1 MNNGDGLVLPVV
13 VATLLLLFMCGFVVL
28 LLVMNNTRRI
38 RHRAQLAEMRQQLDR
53 AVMDAGR
60 ESMYH
65 TLQEIGRELHDNV
78 GQLLSVAQLGLNT
91 TIDSGMVGPAL
102 TTARDALE
110 QGTEEVRRMGRD
122 LNVDLWHQRSLVEA
136 IGLEA
141 QRVERVSRIQVDLT
155 VSDTPPVLD
164 PDTSTV
170 LFRVFQVILVNALK
184 HSGAT
189 RIGIGISTAKGIG
202 ITITDNGRGFDPD
215 QVKAHAGMMN
225 IHQRCALIRW
235 KAECTTSPGNGCT
248 WHLRPTI

>member
-110 QGTEEVRRMGRD
+110 QGTEEVRRMGHD

-136 IGLEA
+136 IG
-141 QRVERVSRIQVDLT
+141 
-155 VSDTPPVLD
+155 
-164 PDTSTV
+164 
-170 LFRVFQVILVNALK
+170 
-184 HSGAT
+184 
-189 RIGIGISTAKGIG
+189 
-202 ITITDNGRGFDPD
+202 
-215 QVKAHAGMMN
+215 
-225 IHQRCALIRW
+225 
-235 KAECTTSPGNGCT
+235 
-248 WHLRPTI
+248 